1 MPYNPA
7 EGFDRIMPGLFYSD
21 VAAALEWL
29 GEAFRLQEHLRW
41 TDPETGKV
49 RHAEMRYGS
58 DAFIELSDSPQNAG
72 LLVIVDDVDEHFA
85 NAKAR
90 GAEITSEP
98 EDKPWGLRQ
107 YGCKDPD
114 GHNWGFGQ
122 WIRDVPPE
130 EWGATVAG

>member
-7 EGFDRIMPGLFYSD
+7 EGFNRIMPGLHYED

-41 TDPETGKV
+41 TDPETGRV

-58 DAFIELSDSPQNAG
+58 GAFFELSDGPNNAG

-98 EDKPWGLRQ
+98 ENKPWGLRQ
-107 YGCKDPD
+107 YGCKDPE

-122 WIRDVPPE
+122 WIRDVRPK
-130 EWGATVAG
+130 EWGAELAE